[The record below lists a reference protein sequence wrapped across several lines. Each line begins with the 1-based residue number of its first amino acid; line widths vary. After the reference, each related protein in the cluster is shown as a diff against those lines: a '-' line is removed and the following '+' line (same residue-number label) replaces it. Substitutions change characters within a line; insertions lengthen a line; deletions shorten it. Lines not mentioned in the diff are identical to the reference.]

1 MYVIKDSVIQ
11 IEFSYQKYTLILDS
25 FNDNVRTSK
34 NWSAK
39 RVMERDCLYARK
51 SEEGIVNCDRK
62 ATTAVWEVK
71 RAEWRGF

>member
-1 MYVIKDSVIQ
+1 M
-11 IEFSYQKYTLILDS
+11 L
-25 FNDNVRTSK
+25 FNSNIIRRDK

-39 RVMERDCLYARK
+39 RVMERDCLYTRK
-51 SEEGIVNCDRK
+51 SEEGIVKCDRK